1 MIQKTFFFLSSPLKP
16 KRSSTILLFL
26 SFSRESSMSECVKK
40 NRRVFL
46 CWVGRLTI
54 ACRVDYLHK
63 GVLDNDGW
71 NGHHDQAHI
80 FLEKRIVIFFFILV
94 FLSSRFKC
102 RLLHFSL
109 QLYSFL
115 HRLILKSAFVEKKC
129 RKCSS
134 PTSKVDC
141 HKMMLMI
148 RRASRDPGR
157 DFTMNGNAIFSDL
170 LLSSKS
176 QRPRDKKQHC
186 HLRFADVLLLKKDSE
201 ESIASIFIK
210 KKWYFRHEWISSQDV
225 FESMLRFH
233 CKNWSCDLLLPKLA
247 FIS

>member
-26 SFSRESSMSECVKK
+26 SFSHESSMSECVKK

-80 FLEKRIVIFFFILV
+80 FLEERIVIFFFILV

-115 HRLILKSAFVEKKC
+115 HRLILKLVFVEKENVE
-129 RKCSS
+129 S
-134 PTSKVDC
+134 
-141 HKMMLMI
+141 
-148 RRASRDPGR
+148 
-157 DFTMNGNAIFSDL
+157 
-170 LLSSKS
+170 
-176 QRPRDKKQHC
+176 
-186 HLRFADVLLLKKDSE
+186 VLLQRARLIVTRWCLWFDEPLGIQGEILRWTGMRYFPIFFYLPNHRDLVIRNNIVICVLQTSFCWKK
-201 ESIASIFIK
+201 I
-210 KKWYFRHEWISSQDV
+210 
-225 FESMLRFH
+225 
-233 CKNWSCDLLLPKLA
+233 PK
-247 FIS
+247 SP

>member
-1 MIQKTFFFLSSPLKP
+1 MIQKTYFFLSSPLKP

-80 FLEKRIVIFFFILV
+80 FLGTRIVIFFFHTRFSV
-94 FLSSRFKC
+94 FSFKC

-115 HRLILKSAFVEKKC
+115 HRLILKSAFVWGKKM
-129 RKCSS
+129 K
-134 PTSKVDC
+134 KV
-141 HKMMLMI
+141 
-148 RRASRDPGR
+148 
-157 DFTMNGNAIFSDL
+157 FFSNEQGWL
-170 LLSSKS
+170 
-176 QRPRDKKQHC
+176 
-186 HLRFADVLLLKKDSE
+186 
-201 ESIASIFIK
+201 
-210 KKWYFRHEWISSQDV
+210 SQDDAYD
-225 FESMLRFH
+225 SMSLSGSRERFYDERE
-233 CKNWSCDLLLPKLA
+233 CDIFRSS
-247 FIS
+247 FIF

>member
-16 KRSSTILLFL
+16 KRSSTILLSL

-40 NRRVFL
+40 NVESSL
-46 CWVGRLTI
+46 LWAGRSTV
-54 ACRVDYLHK
+54 ACRVDYLHR

-80 FLEKRIVIFFFILV
+80 FLGKRIVILSSCSF

-134 PTSKVDC
+134 S
-141 HKMMLMI
+141 
-148 RRASRDPGR
+148 RARLIVTRWCLWFDEPLGIQGEILR
-157 DFTMNGNAIFSDL
+157 WTGMRYFPIF
-170 LLSSKS
+170 
-176 QRPRDKKQHC
+176 
-186 HLRFADVLLLKKDSE
+186 F
-201 ESIASIFIK
+201 IF
-210 KKWYFRHEWISSQDV
+210 
-225 FESMLRFH
+225 
-233 CKNWSCDLLLPKLA
+233 
-247 FIS
+247 